1 MSILCVSN
9 NFVELQA
16 YEFTEK
22 IQESSLYK
30 FVRFEKSKNNNFG
43 SEGVGLD
50 LITQVILQDNDGA
63 LYPVEPNLN
72 GLRFAKKEITYNEY
86 KKLQSKETFTAFS
99 TVFLAIGIFSIG
111 MVGFVKLFT

>member
-1 MSILCVSN
+1 MCVSN
-9 NFVELQA
+9 HFVELQA
-16 YEFTEK
+16 YELSEK
-22 IQESSLYK
+22 IRESSLYT
-30 FVRFEKSKNNNFG
+30 FVRFEKSKNNNMG
-43 SEGVGLD
+43 SEGEGLD

-99 TVFLAIGIFSIG
+99 IFFLAIGVFSIG
-111 MVGFVKLFT
+111 MVGFIKFFT